1 MQADG
6 EDIAILTCD
15 CVDAEGR
22 PVPTASP
29 LVHFDTNGLG
39 TLLGTGSD
47 VCDHVPVTS
56 PDRRMRAGLISAA
69 VRAGT
74 QKGTLIVC
82 AAADGLAPAVLRVE
96 LT

>member
-15 CVDAEGR
+15 CVDAQGR
-22 PVPTASP
+22 TVPTASP